1 MRTLAI
7 LCACGERFNYKI
19 DPASVESELGERGIA
34 PILVSHGDHFVT
46 LYVDRNYSV
55 RSVEKVLLATG
66 RTETVHAPAGGG
78 MSPPEIKEKIS
89 QLMKDI
95 DPEKNHIAFFSRVA
109 SIFHTSDELFAAGR
123 YTGYELWIRKR
134 QTLLKLGAHFKLD
147 PELVISNELKPI
159 FDKLGKTKY
168 LKGEKTLAIQ
178 EVISPQFF
186 LGIAQGILDAIHAH
200 VENRDMVIEIEHNIL
215 ENTLFLRLKQK

>member
-7 LCACGERFNYKI
+7 LCTCGERFNYEI
-19 DPASVESELGERGIA
+19 DPTNIESELGERGIA
-34 PILVSHGDHFVT
+34 PLLVSHGDHFIT
-46 LYVDRNYSV
+46 LYIDRNYSV

-66 RTETVHAPAGGG
+66 RTETVHASTSE
-78 MSPPEIKEKIS
+78 MSPQEIKEKTM
-89 QLMKDI
+89 QLIKDT
-95 DPEKNHIAFFSRVA
+95 DPEKSHIAFFSKIA

-123 YTGYELWIRKR
+123 HTGYQLWVKKR

-147 PELVISNELKPI
+147 PDLVISNELKPI

-200 VENRDMVIEIEHNIL
+200 VENRDMIIEIEHNIL
-215 ENTLFLRLKQK
+215 ENTLFLRLKQR